1 MNRVKSSASFLLY
14 LLCISA
20 FFASLNQNIYSPII
34 PIIRDS
40 FQVSITMV
48 NLSVSIFIFITA
60 IMQIVFGSIIDF
72 KGARTILIPSIILTI
87 IASIGCAI
95 TSNFTV
101 FLICRILQA
110 VGTAA
115 IPLIAATTIGTVFQ
129 GEQRGSAMGTYQT
142 MLSIAP
148 AVAPVLGGFIGEKY
162 NYPGVFWLLVAVSLI
177 LFVTNWIYFP
187 KDRVGSKKELSG
199 KTLISHYASIF
210 KSKVGSSI
218 LILSFFAFFLYFS
231 FIVYLPILLT
241 DHYQLSLQVVG
252 LLYLPMAISLMIG
265 SMTFKTIQSRISQKK
280 LFITGN
286 VVLALSVILFAVT
299 HSKTLIGVTV
309 ALILHGISIG
319 ILTPLFA
326 TMIANEFEHN
336 RGSAMGMFNFIRYMG
351 MAVGPIVS
359 GVLLAHFKPTI
370 VFTLFG
376 GFCIFLSFGMLIR
389 ISKRSIK
396 IVPKQE
402 NDFIIKNE

>member
-241 DHYQLSLQVVG
+241 DHYQLSLQGVG

-402 NDFIIKNE
+402 NLK

>member
-48 NLSVSIFIFITA
+48 NFSVSIFIFITA

-110 VGTAA
+110 IGTAA

-162 NYPGVFWLLVAVSLI
+162 NYPGVFWLLVAVSVI
-177 LFVTNWIYFP
+177 LFITNWIYFP
-187 KDRVGSKKELSG
+187 NDRVGSKKELSG

-231 FIVYLPILLT
+231 FLVYLPILLT

-252 LLYLPMAISLMIG
+252 LLYLPMAISLIIG
-265 SMTFKTIQSRISQKK
+265 SMTFKTIQSKISQKK
-280 LFITGN
+280 LFIAGN
-286 VVLALSVILFAVT
+286 VVLALSVILFAVA

-359 GVLLAHFKPTI
+359 GVLLAQFTPTV
-370 VFTLFG
+370 VFALFG
-376 GFCIFLSFGMLIR
+376 GFFIFLSFGMLIR

-402 NDFIIKNE
+402 NLK

>member
-95 TSNFTV
+95 TSNFIV

-162 NYPGVFWLLVAVSLI
+162 NYPGVFWLLVAVSVI
-177 LFVTNWIYFP
+177 LFITNWIYFP

-231 FIVYLPILLT
+231 FLVYLPILLT

-252 LLYLPMAISLMIG
+252 LLYLPMAISLIIG
-265 SMTFKTIQSRISQKK
+265 SMTFKTIQSKISQKK

-359 GVLLAHFKPTI
+359 GVLLAHFTPTV
-370 VFTLFG
+370 VFALFG
-376 GFCIFLSFGMLIR
+376 GFFIFLSFGMLIR

-402 NDFIIKNE
+402 NLK

>member
-1 MNRVKSSASFLLY
+1 MNRVKSSASLLLY

-402 NDFIIKNE
+402 NLK

>member
-48 NLSVSIFIFITA
+48 NFSVSIFIFITA

-162 NYPGVFWLLVAVSLI
+162 NYPGVFWLLVAVSVI
-177 LFVTNWIYFP
+177 LFITNWIYFP
-187 KDRVGSKKELSG
+187 NDRVGSKKELSG

-231 FIVYLPILLT
+231 FLVYLPILLT

-252 LLYLPMAISLMIG
+252 LLYLPMAISLIIG
-265 SMTFKTIQSRISQKK
+265 SMTFKTIQSKISQKK
-280 LFITGN
+280 LFIAGN

-359 GVLLAHFKPTI
+359 GVLLAHFNPTV
-370 VFTLFG
+370 VFALFG
-376 GFCIFLSFGMLIR
+376 GFFIFLSFGMLIR
-389 ISKRSIK
+389 ISKKSIK

-402 NDFIIKNE
+402 NLK

>member
-162 NYPGVFWLLVAVSLI
+162 NYPGVFWLLVAVSVI
-177 LFVTNWIYFP
+177 LFITNWIYFP
-187 KDRVGSKKELSG
+187 NDRVGSKKELSG

-231 FIVYLPILLT
+231 FLVYLPILLT

-252 LLYLPMAISLMIG
+252 LLYLPMAISLIIG
-265 SMTFKTIQSRISQKK
+265 SMTFKTIQSKISQKK

-286 VVLALSVILFAVT
+286 IVLALSVILFAVT

-359 GVLLAHFKPTI
+359 GVLLAHFTPTV
-370 VFTLFG
+370 VFALFG
-376 GFCIFLSFGMLIR
+376 GFFIFLSFGMLIR

-402 NDFIIKNE
+402 NLK

>member
-162 NYPGVFWLLVAVSLI
+162 NYPGVFWLLVAVSVI
-177 LFVTNWIYFP
+177 LFITNWIYFP
-187 KDRVGSKKELSG
+187 NDRVGSKKELSG

-231 FIVYLPILLT
+231 FLVYLPILLT

-252 LLYLPMAISLMIG
+252 LLYLPMAISLIIG
-265 SMTFKTIQSRISQKK
+265 SMTFKTIQSKISQKK

-286 VVLALSVILFAVT
+286 IVLALSVILFAVT

-359 GVLLAHFKPTI
+359 GVLLAHFTPTV
-370 VFTLFG
+370 VFALFG
-376 GFCIFLSFGMLIR
+376 GFFIFLSFGMLIR
-389 ISKRSIK
+389 ISKKSIK

-402 NDFIIKNE
+402 NLK

>member
-60 IMQIVFGSIIDF
+60 IMQIVFGSVIDF

-162 NYPGVFWLLVAVSLI
+162 NYPGVFWLLVAVSVI
-177 LFVTNWIYFP
+177 LFITNWIYFP
-187 KDRVGSKKELSG
+187 NDRVGSKKELSG

-231 FIVYLPILLT
+231 FLVYLPILLT

-252 LLYLPMAISLMIG
+252 LLYLPMAISLIIG
-265 SMTFKTIQSRISQKK
+265 SMTFKTIQSKISQKK

-359 GVLLAHFKPTI
+359 GVLLAHFTPTV
-370 VFTLFG
+370 VFALFG
-376 GFCIFLSFGMLIR
+376 GFFIFLSFGMLIR

-402 NDFIIKNE
+402 NLE

>member
-162 NYPGVFWLLVAVSLI
+162 NYPGVFWLLVAVSVI
-177 LFVTNWIYFP
+177 LFITNWIYFP

-252 LLYLPMAISLMIG
+252 LLYLPMAISLITG
-265 SMTFKTIQSRISQKK
+265 SMTFKTIQSKISQKK

-299 HSKTLIGVTV
+299 HSNTLIGVTV

-359 GVLLAHFKPTI
+359 GLLLAHFKPTV
-370 VFTLFG
+370 VFALFG
-376 GFCIFLSFGMLIR
+376 CFFIFLSFGMLIR
-389 ISKRSIK
+389 ISKKSIK

-402 NDFIIKNE
+402 NLK

>member
-95 TSNFTV
+95 VSNFTV

-148 AVAPVLGGFIGEKY
+148 AAAPVLGGFIGEKY
-162 NYPGVFWLLVAVSLI
+162 NYPGVFWLLVAVSVI
-177 LFVTNWIYFP
+177 LFITNWIYFP
-187 KDRVGSKKELSG
+187 DDRIESKKELSV

-241 DHYQLSLQVVG
+241 DYYQLSLQVVG
-252 LLYLPMAISLMIG
+252 LLYLPMAISLIIG
-265 SMTFKTIQSRISQKK
+265 SMTFKTIQSKISQKK

-299 HSKTLIGVTV
+299 HSNTLIGITV

-359 GVLLAHFKPTI
+359 GLLLAHFKPTV
-370 VFTLFG
+370 VFALFG
-376 GFCIFLSFGMLIR
+376 GLFIFLSFGMLIR

-396 IVPKQE
+396 IVPEQE
-402 NDFIIKNE
+402 NLK

>member
-72 KGARTILIPSIILTI
+72 KGARTILIPSIFLTI
-87 IASIGCAI
+87 IASVGCAI

-115 IPLIAATTIGTVFQ
+115 IPLIAATTIGSVFQ

-162 NYPGVFWLLVAVSLI
+162 NYPGVFWLLVAVSVI
-177 LFVTNWIYFP
+177 LFITNWLYFP
-187 KDRVGSKKELSG
+187 KDRIGNKKELSG

-252 LLYLPMAISLMIG
+252 LLYLPMAISLIIG
-265 SMTFKTIQSRISQKK
+265 SMTFKTIQSKISQKK

-299 HSKTLIGVTV
+299 HSNTLIGVTV

-359 GVLLAHFKPTI
+359 GILLAYFQPTF
-370 VFTLFG
+370 VFAIFG
-376 GFCIFLSFGMLIR
+376 GFFIFLSFSMLIR
-389 ISKRSIK
+389 ISRRHIK
-396 IVPKQE
+396 IVPKE
-402 NDFIIKNE
+402 ETMK

>member
-115 IPLIAATTIGTVFQ
+115 IPLIAATTIGSVFQ

-162 NYPGVFWLLVAVSLI
+162 NYPGVFWLLVAVSVI
-177 LFVTNWIYFP
+177 LFITNWVYFP
-187 KDRVGSKKELSG
+187 KDRIGSKKELSG

-218 LILSFFAFFLYFS
+218 LILSFFTFFLYFS

-252 LLYLPMAISLMIG
+252 LLYLPMAISLIIG
-265 SMTFKTIQSRISQKK
+265 SMTFKTIQSKISQKK

-299 HSKTLIGVTV
+299 HSYTLIGVTI

-319 ILTPLFA
+319 VLTPLFA

-359 GVLLAHFKPTI
+359 GLLLAHFKPTV
-370 VFTLFG
+370 VFSLFG
-376 GFCIFLSFGMLIR
+376 GVFIFLSFGMLIR

-402 NDFIIKNE
+402 NLK

>member
-1 MNRVKSSASFLLY
+1 MNRVKSSASFLFLY

-162 NYPGVFWLLVAVSLI
+162 NYPGVFWLLVAVSVI
-177 LFVTNWIYFP
+177 LFITNWIYFP
-187 KDRVGSKKELSG
+187 NDRVGSKKELSG

-231 FIVYLPILLT
+231 FLVYLPILLT
-241 DHYQLSLQVVG
+241 DHYQLGLQVVG
-252 LLYLPMAISLMIG
+252 LLYLPMAISLIIG
-265 SMTFKTIQSRISQKK
+265 SMTFKTIQSKISQKK

-286 VVLALSVILFAVT
+286 VVLALSVLLFAVT

-359 GVLLAHFKPTI
+359 GVLLAHFTPTV
-370 VFTLFG
+370 VFALFG
-376 GFCIFLSFGMLIR
+376 GFLSFSLFGMLIR

-402 NDFIIKNE
+402 NLK

>member
-48 NLSVSIFIFITA
+48 NFSVSIFIFITA
-60 IMQIVFGSIIDF
+60 IMQIVFGSVIDF

-162 NYPGVFWLLVAVSLI
+162 NYPGVFWLLVAVSVI
-177 LFVTNWIYFP
+177 LFITNWIYFP
-187 KDRVGSKKELSG
+187 NDRVGSKKELSG

-231 FIVYLPILLT
+231 FLVYLPILLT

-252 LLYLPMAISLMIG
+252 LLYLPMAISLIIG
-265 SMTFKTIQSRISQKK
+265 SMTFKTIQSKISQKK
-280 LFITGN
+280 LFIAGN

-359 GVLLAHFKPTI
+359 GVLLAHFNPTV
-370 VFTLFG
+370 VFALFG
-376 GFCIFLSFGMLIR
+376 GFFIFLSFGMLIR
-389 ISKRSIK
+389 ISKKSIK

-402 NDFIIKNE
+402 NLK

>member
-95 TSNFTV
+95 TSNFIV

-115 IPLIAATTIGTVFQ
+115 IPLIAATTIGTVFK

-162 NYPGVFWLLVAVSLI
+162 NYPGVFWLLVAVSVI
-177 LFVTNWIYFP
+177 LFITNWIYFP

-231 FIVYLPILLT
+231 FLVYLPILLT

-252 LLYLPMAISLMIG
+252 LLYLPMAISLIIG
-265 SMTFKTIQSRISQKK
+265 SMTFKTIQSKISQKK

-359 GVLLAHFKPTI
+359 GILLAHFTPTV
-370 VFTLFG
+370 VFALFG
-376 GFCIFLSFGMLIR
+376 GFFIFLSFGMLIR

-402 NDFIIKNE
+402 NLK

>member
-115 IPLIAATTIGTVFQ
+115 IPIIAATTIGTVFQ

-162 NYPGVFWLLVAVSLI
+162 NYPGVFWLLVAVSVI
-177 LFVTNWIYFP
+177 LFITNWIYFP
-187 KDRVGSKKELSG
+187 NDRVGSKKELSG

-231 FIVYLPILLT
+231 FLVYLPILLT

-252 LLYLPMAISLMIG
+252 LLYLPMAISLIIG
-265 SMTFKTIQSRISQKK
+265 SMTFKTIQSKISQKK

-359 GVLLAHFKPTI
+359 GVLLAHFTPTV
-370 VFTLFG
+370 VFALFG
-376 GFCIFLSFGMLIR
+376 GFFIFLSFGMLIR

-402 NDFIIKNE
+402 NLK

>member
-129 GEQRGSAMGTYQT
+129 GEQRGNAMGTYQT

-162 NYPGVFWLLVAVSLI
+162 NYPGVFWLLVVVSII
-177 LFVTNWIYFP
+177 LFITNWLYFP
-187 KDRVGSKKELSG
+187 EDRMGSKKEMSG

-210 KSKVGSSI
+210 NSKVGSSI

-252 LLYLPMAISLMIG
+252 LLYLPMAISLIIG
-265 SMTFKTIQSRISQKK
+265 SMTFKKIQSKISQKN

-299 HSKTLIGVTV
+299 HWNTLIGVTV

-359 GVLLAHFKPTI
+359 GLLLAHFNPTV
-370 VFTLFG
+370 VFALFG
-376 GFCIFLSFGMLIR
+376 GFFIFLSFGMLIR

-402 NDFIIKNE
+402 NLK

>member
-162 NYPGVFWLLVAVSLI
+162 NYPGVFWLLVAVSVI
-177 LFVTNWIYFP
+177 LFITNWIYFP
-187 KDRVGSKKELSG
+187 NDCVGSKKELSG

-231 FIVYLPILLT
+231 FLVYLPILLT

-252 LLYLPMAISLMIG
+252 LLYLPMAISLIIG
-265 SMTFKTIQSRISQKK
+265 SMTFKTIQSKISQKK

-286 VVLALSVILFAVT
+286 IVLALSVILFAVT

-359 GVLLAHFKPTI
+359 GVLLAHFTPTV
-370 VFTLFG
+370 VFALFG
-376 GFCIFLSFGMLIR
+376 GFFIFLSFGMLIR

-402 NDFIIKNE
+402 NLK

>member
-60 IMQIVFGSIIDF
+60 IMQIVFGSVIDF

-162 NYPGVFWLLVAVSLI
+162 NYPGVFWLLVAVSVI
-177 LFVTNWIYFP
+177 LFITNWIYFP
-187 KDRVGSKKELSG
+187 NDRVGSKKELSG

-231 FIVYLPILLT
+231 FLVYLPILLT

-252 LLYLPMAISLMIG
+252 LLYLPMAISLIIG
-265 SMTFKTIQSRISQKK
+265 SMTFKTIQSKISQKK

-359 GVLLAHFKPTI
+359 GVLLAHFTPTV
-370 VFTLFG
+370 VFALFG
-376 GFCIFLSFGMLIR
+376 GFFIFLSFGMLIR
-389 ISKRSIK
+389 ISKGSIK

-402 NDFIIKNE
+402 NLE

>member
-162 NYPGVFWLLVAVSLI
+162 NYPGVFWLLVAVSVI
-177 LFVTNWIYFP
+177 LFITNWIYFP
-187 KDRVGSKKELSG
+187 NDRIGSKKELSG

-231 FIVYLPILLT
+231 FLVYLPILLT

-252 LLYLPMAISLMIG
+252 LLYLPMAISLIIG
-265 SMTFKTIQSRISQKK
+265 SMTFKTIQSKISQKK

-359 GVLLAHFKPTI
+359 GVLLAHFTPTV
-370 VFTLFG
+370 VFALFG
-376 GFCIFLSFGMLIR
+376 GFFIFLSFGMLIR

-402 NDFIIKNE
+402 NLK

>member
-115 IPLIAATTIGTVFQ
+115 IPLIAATTIGTVFK

-162 NYPGVFWLLVAVSLI
+162 NYPGVFWLLVAVSVI
-177 LFVTNWIYFP
+177 LFITNWIYFP

-231 FIVYLPILLT
+231 FLVYLPILLT

-252 LLYLPMAISLMIG
+252 LLYLPMAISLIIG
-265 SMTFKTIQSRISQKK
+265 SMTFKTIQSKISQKK

-359 GVLLAHFKPTI
+359 GVLLAHFTPTV
-370 VFTLFG
+370 VFALFG
-376 GFCIFLSFGMLIR
+376 GFFIFLSFGMLIR

-402 NDFIIKNE
+402 NLK

>member
-1 MNRVKSSASFLLY
+1 MNRVKSSTSFLLY

-40 FQVSITMV
+40 FHVSITMV

-87 IASIGCAI
+87 IASIGCSI

-101 FLICRILQA
+101 FLFCRILQA
-110 VGTAA
+110 IGTAA
-115 IPLIAATTIGTVFQ
+115 IPLIAATTIGSIFQ

-162 NYPGVFWLLVAVSLI
+162 NYPGVFWLLVAVSLV
-177 LFVTNWIYFP
+177 LFIINWLYFP
-187 KDRVGSKKELSG
+187 KDQVESNKALNVR
-199 KTLISHYASIF
+199 TLLSHYAAIF

-241 DHYQLSLQVVG
+241 DYYQLSLQIVG
-252 LLYLPMAISLMIG
+252 LLYLPMAISLIIG
-265 SMTFKTIQSRISQKK
+265 SMTFKTIQSKIPLNK

-286 VVLALSVILFAVT
+286 VVLSLSAILFAVT
-299 HSKTLIGVTV
+299 HSNTLIGVTI

-351 MAVGPIVS
+351 MAVGPIIS
-359 GVLLAHFKPTI
+359 GLLLAHFQPTF
-370 VFTLFG
+370 VFAIFG
-376 GFCIFLSFGMLIR
+376 GFFIFLSFGILIR
-389 ISKRSIK
+389 IRKKSIK

-402 NDFIIKNE
+402 NLK

>member
-115 IPLIAATTIGTVFQ
+115 IPFIAATTIGTVFQ

-402 NDFIIKNE
+402 NLK

>member
-115 IPLIAATTIGTVFQ
+115 IPLIAATTIGSIFQ

-162 NYPGVFWLLVAVSLI
+162 NYPGVFWLLVAVSVI
-177 LFVTNWIYFP
+177 LFITNWIYFP
-187 KDRVGSKKELSG
+187 KDRIRSKKELSG

-252 LLYLPMAISLMIG
+252 LLYLPMAISLIIG
-265 SMTFKTIQSRISQKK
+265 SMAFKTIQSKISQKK

-286 VVLALSVILFAVT
+286 VVLALSVILFTVT
-299 HSKTLIGVTV
+299 HSNTLIGVTV

-359 GVLLAHFKPTI
+359 GLLLAHFKPTV

-376 GFCIFLSFGMLIR
+376 GFFIFLSFGMLIR

-402 NDFIIKNE
+402 NLK

>member
-162 NYPGVFWLLVAVSLI
+162 NYPGVFWLLVAVSVI
-177 LFVTNWIYFP
+177 LFITNWIYFP
-187 KDRVGSKKELSG
+187 NDRVGSKKELSG

-231 FIVYLPILLT
+231 FLVYLPILLT

-252 LLYLPMAISLMIG
+252 LLYLPMAISLIIG
-265 SMTFKTIQSRISQKK
+265 SMTFKTIQSKISQKK

-359 GVLLAHFKPTI
+359 GVLLAHFTPTV
-370 VFTLFG
+370 VFALFG
-376 GFCIFLSFGMLIR
+376 GFFIFLSFGMLIR

-402 NDFIIKNE
+402 NLK

>member
-162 NYPGVFWLLVAVSLI
+162 NYPGVFWLLVAVSVI
-177 LFVTNWIYFP
+177 LFITNWIYFP

-231 FIVYLPILLT
+231 FLVYLPILLT

-252 LLYLPMAISLMIG
+252 LLYLPMAISLIIG
-265 SMTFKTIQSRISQKK
+265 SMTFKTIQSKISQKK

-359 GVLLAHFKPTI
+359 GVLLAHFTPTV
-370 VFTLFG
+370 VFALFG
-376 GFCIFLSFGMLIR
+376 GFFIFLSFGMLIR

-402 NDFIIKNE
+402 NLK

>member
-177 LFVTNWIYFP
+177 LFVINWIYFP
-187 KDRVGSKKELSG
+187 EDRVGSKKELSG

-299 HSKTLIGVTV
+299 HSNTLIGVTV

-326 TMIANEFEHN
+326 TMIVNEFEHN

-351 MAVGPIVS
+351 MAVGPIIS
-359 GVLLAHFKPTI
+359 GLLLTYYQPTF
-370 VFTLFG
+370 VFSIFG
-376 GFCIFLSFGMLIR
+376 GFFILLSVGMLIR
-389 ISKRSIK
+389 IRKRGIK
-396 IVPKQE
+396 IVVKE
-402 NDFIIKNE
+402 ETLK

>member
-402 NDFIIKNE
+402 NLK

>member
-162 NYPGVFWLLVAVSLI
+162 NYPGIFWLLVAVSVI
-177 LFVTNWIYFP
+177 LFITNWIYFP
-187 KDRVGSKKELSG
+187 NDRVGSKKELSG

-231 FIVYLPILLT
+231 FLVYLPILLT

-252 LLYLPMAISLMIG
+252 LLYLPMAISLIIG
-265 SMTFKTIQSRISQKK
+265 SMTFKTIQSKISQKK

-359 GVLLAHFKPTI
+359 GVLLAHFTPTV
-370 VFTLFG
+370 VFALFG
-376 GFCIFLSFGMLIR
+376 GFFIFLSFGMLIR

-402 NDFIIKNE
+402 NLK

>member
-148 AVAPVLGGFIGEKY
+148 AVAPVLGGFIGQKY
-162 NYPGVFWLLVAVSLI
+162 NYPGVFWLLVAVSVI
-177 LFVTNWIYFP
+177 LFITNWIYFP
-187 KDRVGSKKELSG
+187 NDRVGSKKELSG

-231 FIVYLPILLT
+231 FLVYLPILLT

-252 LLYLPMAISLMIG
+252 VLYLPMAISLIIG
-265 SMTFKTIQSRISQKK
+265 SMTFKTIQSKISQKK

-359 GVLLAHFKPTI
+359 GVLLAHFTPTV
-370 VFTLFG
+370 VFALFG
-376 GFCIFLSFGMLIR
+376 GFFIFLSFGMLIR

-402 NDFIIKNE
+402 NLK

>member
-1 MNRVKSSASFLLY
+1 MNRVKSSTSFLLY

-40 FQVSITMV
+40 FHVSITMV

-110 VGTAA
+110 IGTAA
-115 IPLIAATTIGTVFQ
+115 IPLIAATTIGSIFQ

-148 AVAPVLGGFIGEKY
+148 AVAPVLGGFIGGKY
-162 NYPGVFWLLVAVSLI
+162 NYSGVFLLLVVVSLV
-177 LFVTNWIYFP
+177 LFITNWLYFP
-187 KDRVGSKKELSG
+187 KDQVESNKALNVR
-199 KTLISHYASIF
+199 TLLSHYASIF

-241 DHYQLSLQVVG
+241 DYYQLSLQIVG
-252 LLYLPMAISLMIG
+252 LLYLPMAISLIIG
-265 SMTFKTIQSRISQKK
+265 SMTFKTIQSKISLNK
-280 LFITGN
+280 LFKTGN
-286 VVLALSVILFAVT
+286 VVLSLSAILFAVT
-299 HSKTLIGVTV
+299 HSNTLIGVTI

-359 GVLLAHFKPTI
+359 GLLLTYFTPTF
-370 VFTLFG
+370 VFGTYG
-376 GFCIFLSFGMLIR
+376 GFFILLSFGMLLR
-389 ISKRSIK
+389 IKKKYIK
-396 IVPKQE
+396 IVPKE
-402 NDFIIKNE
+402 ETMK